1 VPHGNINLMNETAP
15 ALSRV
20 IQNLMDDA
28 GGIFNR
34 STNSMEQGSFK
45 FLI

>member
-1 VPHGNINLMNETAP
+1 MNLMNETAP
-15 ALSRV
+15 ALSKV

-34 STNSMEQGSFK
+34 SANSMDQGSFN